1 MQTIGMAFEF
11 LQSKKGYSLVAII
24 DSKVCW
30 RRRKRGK
37 KMREGK
43 ARSIVIQFFRDVVLT
58 KMGAVRAAFLRS
70 FRRLNPSTQALTHST
85 ACLDRVSCG
94 IPEHHPAV
102 ATKLHV
108 PLFSL
113 HFRFSYGIS
122 FRYCDPRCCI
132 DYLNNKNKKRKRE
145 KKSEFKYYHL
155 SMRVNAIVVQIVGVF
170 RIQANLNCRN
180 QCSLSSISRLC
191 ISRYERKKKDVVTSF
206 A

>member
-1 MQTIGMAFEF
+1 
-11 LQSKKGYSLVAII
+11 
-24 DSKVCW
+24 
-30 RRRKRGK
+30 
-37 KMREGK
+37 MREGK

-122 FRYCDPRCCI
+122 FRYCDPRCSI

-145 KKSEFKYYHL
+145 KKDYNLRVSNPTPFKYA
-155 SMRVNAIVVQIVGVF
+155 S
-170 RIQANLNCRN
+170 
-180 QCSLSSISRLC
+180 QCHRCTDCGC
-191 ISRYERKKKDVVTSF
+191 ISHSGQLKLS
-206 A
+206 